1 MIAGR
6 HVIELVTEVAVAIVE
21 ETVEAQLAKSD
32 RDNNDHPGTEE
43 FSARPVWVV
52 RWSQTAHLAYLG
64 LLLIFDRAPRSKKLP
79 KYRGKLFEFL
89 QWTIHWNSLRSNV
102 LGKRRHTSL
111 ETRKVG
117 SSAHSNINVTVGR
130 QYCGKP
136 QLCEAQRGI
145 SGDAQTLGAG
155 QIADD
160 QYGVSLRLKSG
171 DLELVDGGS
180 V

>member
-1 MIAGR
+1 M
-6 HVIELVTEVAVAIVE
+6 
-21 ETVEAQLAKSD
+21 KSD
-32 RDNNDHPGTEE
+32 CSPGLSGIN
-43 FSARPVWVV
+43 FDLRPC
-52 RWSQTAHLAYLG
+52 AE
-64 LLLIFDRAPRSKKLP
+64 IKKLP

-89 QWTIHWNSLRSNV
+89 QWTIHWNSLRSDV
-102 LGKRRHTSL
+102 LGKRRQTSL

-117 SSAHSNINVTVGR
+117 SSAHRNINVTVGI

-145 SGDAQTLGAG
+145 SSDAQTLGAG
-155 QIADD
+155 QVAYD

>member
-1 MIAGR
+1 M
-6 HVIELVTEVAVAIVE
+6 
-21 ETVEAQLAKSD
+21 KSD
-32 RDNNDHPGTEE
+32 CSPGLSGIN
-43 FSARPVWVV
+43 FDLRPC
-52 RWSQTAHLAYLG
+52 AE
-64 LLLIFDRAPRSKKLP
+64 IKKLP
-79 KYRGKLFEFL
+79 KYRGKVFEFL
-89 QWTIHWNSLRSNV
+89 HWTIHWNSLRSDV
-102 LGKRRHTSL
+102 LGKRRQTSL

-117 SSAHSNINVTVGR
+117 SSAHRNINVTVGI

-145 SGDAQTLGAG
+145 SGDAQTLCAG
-155 QIADD
+155 QVAYD